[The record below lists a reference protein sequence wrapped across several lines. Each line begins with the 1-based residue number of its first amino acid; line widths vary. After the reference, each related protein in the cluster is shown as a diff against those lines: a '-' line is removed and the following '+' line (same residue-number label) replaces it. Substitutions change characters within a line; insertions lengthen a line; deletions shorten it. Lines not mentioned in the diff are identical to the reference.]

1 MILPGEKLVCLFVCL
16 GAPMTQNT
24 SGTQVLGCVG
34 VWLSA
39 TALAQSLA
47 QESKRKEGGQAGRPC
62 LSPTPPQAS
71 LISHFSPK

>member
-1 MILPGEKLVCLFVCL
+1 VILPGEKLVCLFVCL

-39 TALAQSLA
+39 TNLAQSLA
-47 QESKRKEGGQAGRPC
+47 QKSKRKEGGQAGRPC
-62 LSPTPPQAS
+62 LSPPPQAS